1 MNIYVE
7 TNFVF
12 ELVFEQE
19 QFASCEQILQLTEA
33 GRIQLIVPAYSLAE
47 PHEKLIRQAKKREEI
62 QRTLNTELK
71 QLLRTASYQSRFNN
85 INNID
90 NVSNLLLL
98 SIQDEKRRFI
108 QYRDRFLR
116 CAEIIPMNADVIR
129 NAAINE
135 VDFEF
140 QPQDALVYASVMFH
154 LRQNPPQIAC
164 FLNRNTN
171 DFKDPA
177 ITNDLNRFNC
187 RMIPRFDDGY
197 NFIQSR
203 LR

>member
-47 PHEKLIRQAKKREEI
+47 PHEKLIRQARKRTEI
-62 QRTLNTELK
+62 ENMLLAELK
-71 QLLRTASYQSRFNN
+71 QLLRTASYQNRL
-85 INNID
+85 NNID
-90 NVSNLLLL
+90 DVPNLLLQ
-98 SIQDEKRRFI
+98 SIQDEKHRFI

-116 CAEIIPMNADVIR
+116 CAEIIPVNADVIR
-129 NAAINE
+129 DAAANE
-135 VDFEF
+135 VVLKL
-140 QPQDALVYASVMFH
+140 QPQDAIIYASVMFH

-164 FLNRNTN
+164 FLNRNARDFDNPSTN
-171 DFKDPA
+171 NA
-177 ITNDLNRFNC
+177 LNRFNC

-197 NFIQSR
+197 NFIQSQ

>member
-33 GRIQLIVPAYSLAE
+33 GLIQLIVPAYSLAE
-47 PHEKLIRQAKKREEI
+47 PHEKLIRQARKRTEI
-62 QRTLNTELK
+62 QQTLDTELK
-71 QLLRTASYQSRFNN
+71 QLLRTASYQSGF
-85 INNID
+85 NNID
-90 NVSNLLLL
+90 NVSNLLLQ

-108 QYRDRFLR
+108 QYRDRFIR

-129 NAAINE
+129 DAATNE
-135 VDFEF
+135 VVLKFK
-140 QPQDALVYASVMFH
+140 PQDAIIYASVMFH
-154 LRQNPPQIAC
+154 LHQNPPQIAC
-164 FLNRNTN
+164 FLNRNAK
-171 DFKDPA
+171 DFDNP
-177 ITNDLNRFNC
+177 IINNDLNRFNC

-197 NFIQSR
+197 NFIQSQIR
-203 LR
+203 